1 MIGHWT
7 EITENS
13 LFNFSRRLLLA
24 KQSNM
29 CAGCGMRVEAQYT
42 GKMRYCEYLGRF
54 FCTGCHGNQVAI
66 IPGRVITKWDFSRC
80 PVSNFSYRLLD
91 QMQNDALFCLES
103 LNPQLFRKSR
113 QFAKCKLMRTQLVEL
128 AGFVSLCR
136 FADEARERL
145 AKTPGHLI
153 KDLELYSMA
162 DLCAIKSGELMS
174 KMQELVTLCQQHV
187 ASCTVRDKISYPQLL
202 FFIKIRA
209 G

>member
-1 MIGHWT
+1 
-7 EITENS
+7 
-13 LFNFSRRLLLA
+13 LA

-42 GKMRYCEYLGRF
+42 SKMRYCEYLGRY

-91 QMQNDALFCLES
+91 QMQNDALFSLEA

-113 QFAKCKLMRTQLVEL
+113 QLAKCKLMRMQLVEL
-128 AGFVSLCR
+128 AGFVSHCR
-136 FADEARERL
+136 FAEEARERL
-145 AKTPGHLI
+145 AKAAGYLT

-162 DLCAIKSGELMS
+162 DLCAIKSGELMTR
-174 KMQELVTLCQQHV
+174 MQELVALCQQHV
-187 ASCTVRDKISYPQLL
+187 TGCTVCLKNCL
-202 FFIKIRA
+202 FCC
-209 G
+209 